1 MSSSDEMK
9 LKPTHYT
16 KMHYV
21 GWKSLNIERSK
32 KYIVD
37 TWFDSI
43 MQWCWLCHQAP
54 SGDWPFFYADA
65 QCWSLSRQLSSCPS
79 RPPLASCWLAWVVVC
94 IVTSAHCLTDT
105 SRVKRPFFSI
115 LHTGTGQ
122 ILEPVKA
129 CMGMRLTEAIY
140 ELAFNTH
147 FPGSYGTCNII
158 VSECSSLRWWQ

>member
-1 MSSSDEMK
+1 MIIQVRSVKIYNYAYTLNVCTNMQNNCTCAIVCKKRRKLLLKMSSSDEMK

-21 GWKSLNIERSK
+21 GGKSLNIERSK

-65 QCWSLSRQLSSCPS
+65 QCWNLSRQLSSCPS
-79 RPPLASCWLAWVVVC
+79 RPPSASCW
-94 IVTSAHCLTDT
+94 
-105 SRVKRPFFSI
+105 P
-115 LHTGTGQ
+115 
-122 ILEPVKA
+122 
-129 CMGMRLTEAIY
+129 
-140 ELAFNTH
+140 
-147 FPGSYGTCNII
+147 
-158 VSECSSLRWWQ
+158 VSEG